1 MRPLIVAVAR
11 QRVRYRHAEIKH
23 CRVAMAAFVG
33 FIVHSNGINFGDT
46 LLSPR

>member
-1 MRPLIVAVAR
+1 
-11 QRVRYRHAEIKH
+11 
-23 CRVAMAAFVG
+23 MAAFVG